1 MDWLSKKFGTE
12 IFLDGDSADTYKN
25 RSLASSAQTRTMTRP
40 MAAAWIGYQKFSG
53 QIFFDG
59 NSVDSCKNCSL
70 ARSAQARAMTMP
82 MAMAWIGHQ
91 NFSGPIFSIAI
102 LRIPIKTVRM
112 HKLNPNPNDD
122 HAHGSGVDW
131 LSKIFG
137 AEKFWTTIPLIP
149 LKTDRFQDR
158 PKPER

>member
-1 MDWLSKKFGTE
+1 M
-12 IFLDGDSADTYKN
+12 
-25 RSLASSAQTRTMTRP
+25 P
-40 MAAAWIGYQKFSG
+40 MAAAWIGYQK
-53 QIFFDG
+53 
-59 NSVDSCKNCSL
+59 N
-70 ARSAQARAMTMP
+70 
-82 MAMAWIGHQ
+82 
-91 NFSGPIFSIAI
+91 SGPIIFWMAILLIPVKYVACKIGPSPSDDHAHGDGIEWLSKIFGAEIFWIAI

-112 HKLNPNPNDD
+112 HKLNPNPHDD